1 MLAGG
6 DAVLIALSGGAD
18 SVALLVLL
26 HRLAPE
32 WGLRLH
38 ALHVDHGLRPES
50 GLDAEFVRGLCG
62 RLGVPLDVVRVTVPE
77 TGSVEAA
84 ARAARYAALEA
95 AAEGLGAR
103 RIAVGHTA
111 DDQAETVL
119 MRIIEGAGVRG
130 LAGIPPVR
138 GRIVRPLIGE
148 SRAALVAMLREAK
161 VDWVEDA
168 SNRDPRFLRNRIRH
182 ELLPLLA
189 VSYRHDVA
197 AALRRLG
204 RLARETTDALDRM
217 AGLELARLAVTDG
230 GDALVLPLPALA
242 ALPRP
247 VAAEILRQAST
258 RLGARAPLRAWAHRG
273 LRRILDAPSPRRAFR
288 LGGVTIETSC
298 GRLRLGSRP
307 APALAPRELAVPG
320 VVALPEAGLVLE
332 ATVRPRSGYAVPRD
346 PHRVAFD
353 AGAVPGTL
361 LVRARRPGDRLV
373 PFGSSAE
380 RRLKTILIDAKV
392 PRWERGR
399 VPIVE
404 ATGEILWVAGLRR
417 AALAPVTEAT
427 ATVVEL
433 SLRAVGLQA
442 LAEAHPGR

>member
-26 HRLAPE
+26 LQLAPE

-50 GLDAEFVRGLCG
+50 GRDADFVRGLCG
-62 RLGVPLDVVRVTVPE
+62 RLGVPLDVARVTVPAA
-77 TGSVEAA
+77 GSVEAA

-95 AAEGLGAR
+95 AAERIGAR
-103 RIAVGHTA
+103 RIALGHTA

-148 SRAALVAMLREAK
+148 PRAALVAMLREARI
-161 VDWVEDA
+161 DWVEDA
-168 SNRDPRFLRNRIRH
+168 SNRDPRFLRNRVRH

-189 VSYRHDVA
+189 GSYHHDVA

-217 AGLELARLAVTDG
+217 AGAELARLAVADG
-230 GDALVLPLPALA
+230 DEALVLPLPALA
-242 ALPRP
+242 GLPSA
-247 VAAEILRQAST
+247 VAAEVLRQAAV

-273 LRRILDAPSPRRAFR
+273 LRRILVQPSPRRAFR
-288 LGGVTIETSC
+288 LGGVTIEASC

-320 VVALPEAGLVLE
+320 SVVLPEAGLVLE
-332 ATVRPRSGYAVPRD
+332 ASVRPRSGYALPRD
-346 PHRVAFD
+346 PCRVAFD
-353 AGAVPGTL
+353 AASVPGPL
-361 LVRARRPGDRLV
+361 LVRARHRGDRLV
-373 PFGSSAE
+373 PFGSAAE

-392 PRWERGR
+392 PRWERDR

-404 ATGEILWVAGLRR
+404 AAGEILWVAGRRR

-433 SLRAVGLQA
+433 SLRGLGPRA
-442 LAEAHPGR
+442 LAETHPGR